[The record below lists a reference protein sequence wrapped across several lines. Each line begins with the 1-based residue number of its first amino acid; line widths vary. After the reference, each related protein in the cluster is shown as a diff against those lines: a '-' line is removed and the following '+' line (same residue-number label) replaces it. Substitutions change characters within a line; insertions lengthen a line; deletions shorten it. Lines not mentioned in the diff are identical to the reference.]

1 MIYLTVLVGNIKV
14 AITYLDKQL
23 DKFRQYLT
31 DTAYPN
37 NQPWPRHYQEAWLIL
52 EEADSTLTGKI
63 QVQPDIRKSYQRLK
77 QLMNSHSQS
86 QNIQAIYQKFG
97 HTYWFYYYFKQ
108 FKSQK

>member
-1 MIYLTVLVGNIKV
+1 M
-14 AITYLDKQL
+14 A
-23 DKFRQYLT
+23 
-31 DTAYPN
+31 
-37 NQPWPRHYQEAWLIL
+37 RHYQEAWLIL

-63 QVQPDIRKSYQRLK
+63 QVQPDIRKSYQRLR

-86 QNIQAIYQKFG
+86 QNMQAIYQEFG